1 MILWKLLLL
10 IKCVSKTIKKEAKEK
25 RVGFFDMLLST
36 VGARF
41 LGNLLTGKG
50 AIRAGEGMIK
60 TG

>member
-1 MILWKLLLL
+1 M
-10 IKCVSKTIKKEAKEK
+10 IKCVSKAIKKEAKEK
-25 RVGFFDMLLST
+25 RAGFFGMLLST